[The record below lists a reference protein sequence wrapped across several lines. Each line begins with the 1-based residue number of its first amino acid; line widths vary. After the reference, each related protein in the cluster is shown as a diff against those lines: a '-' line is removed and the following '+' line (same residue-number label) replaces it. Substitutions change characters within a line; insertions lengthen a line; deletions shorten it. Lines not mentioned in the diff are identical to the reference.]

1 MGFPTPSLKIRGGSG
16 EMAETPFFL
25 NPLAYFCCLYFQSPR
40 PDMPYL
46 RCYFASKK
54 ASPKFL
60 LHANTMAKPN
70 LQNNLTPEIFV
81 PILGMYFQRVKDDPH
96 FYGGY
101 A

>member
-25 NPLAYFCCLYFQSPR
+25 NPLAYFPSTTYFQSPC

-60 LHANTMAKPN
+60 LHANTITKLN
-70 LQNNLTPEIFV
+70 LQNDLTAEIFV
-81 PILGMYFQRVKDDPH
+81 P
-96 FYGGY
+96 
-101 A
+101 